1 MSLEKTKQQL
11 IYLLS
16 QPDSSV
22 IALSGRW
29 GTGKTHLWEEVRR
42 ESADETVRRALYVS
56 LFGLSS
62 VDQIK
67 RKLIETTIPG
77 AEENGTLF
85 DGIKSLARA
94 GLKAATEHYS
104 ALAALND
111 LNVILMAPVLLRDK
125 VIVIDDIERK
135 HESLGIDEVLG
146 FIDEYSKQFGV
157 RFVLVLNDDQLSSK
171 PTQAELWTTF
181 REKVI
186 DQEIRLLTS
195 PVEAFSIALHQTP
208 SKYAEAIKLASVTC
222 GLTNIRIVRK
232 VIKAV
237 NQVLAGRELE
247 HAILARCVPSIVL
260 FSAIHFHGIEDGP
273 TFQFVLS
280 FSGWRRFEFDSD
292 DANPATDQE
301 KREYRWGMLIHE
313 LGIAGCDEFEQILVE
328 YLESGLF
335 DAGRIHAI
343 IDRYV
348 SETEAMRARDAAQ
361 SFLKRS
367 YWDHRMSLAEQ
378 LAEARQLV
386 TTAGLLD
393 PYLATQL
400 FEELCQ
406 SEDGKEIG
414 QGIVDTWIRSFVAS
428 GNHEFDDDYPIN
440 RPLHPDIEAIVD
452 RAKKGAQARIT
463 VVDACMHIIENSGW
477 GTSQEMAMRQA
488 SAADFEAAIRDMD
501 VDTLPA
507 FMRRL
512 IDMRLR
518 KENYEAHFGEA
529 TQRFVDACRNIAADD
544 DSPRLAAL
552 IKDLFN
558 RTALAGEINAAVNA
572 AAEVEQGSQLEQ
584 TPRRT

>member
-1 MSLEKTKQQL
+1 MSLEKTKEQL
-11 IYLLS
+11 IYLLA
-16 QPDSSV
+16 QQDSAV

-29 GTGKTHLWEEVRR
+29 GTGKTHLWEEVKR
-42 ESADETVRRALYVS
+42 ESSDEKVKRALYVS

-67 RKLIETTIPG
+67 RKLIETAIPG
-77 AEENGTLF
+77 VEENGTLF

-94 GLKAATEHYS
+94 GFKAATEHYS

-135 HESLGIDEVLG
+135 HETLGIDEVLG

-157 RFVLVLNDDQLSSK
+157 RFVLVLNDDQLASK
-171 PTQAELWTTF
+171 PAQAELWTTF

-195 PVEAFSIALHQTP
+195 PVEAFAIALQQTP
-208 SKYAEAIKLASVTC
+208 SKYAEALKLASVTC
-222 GLTNIRIVRK
+222 GLTNIRIIRK
-232 VIKAV
+232 VIKAA
-237 NQVLAGRELE
+237 NQILAGRELE

-273 TFQFVLS
+273 NFRFVLN

-292 DANPATDQE
+292 DGSQATDQE
-301 KREYRWGMLIHE
+301 KQEYRWGMLIHE
-313 LGIAGCDEFEQILVE
+313 LGIPGCDDFEQVLVE

-335 DAGRIHAI
+335 QAGRIHAI

-348 SETEAMRARDAAQ
+348 SETEAMRAKDAAQ

-378 LAEARQLV
+378 LAEAGQFE

-393 PYLATQL
+393 PYLVTQL

-406 SEDGKEIG
+406 SEDGKAIG
-414 QGIVDTWIRSFVAS
+414 QRIVDTWIRSFEAS

-440 RPLHPDIEAIVD
+440 RPLHRDIEAVVA
-452 RAKKGAQARIT
+452 RAKKGAQASIT

-488 SAADFEAAIRDMD
+488 SAADFEAAIRNMD
-501 VDTLPA
+501 VDTLPP
-507 FMRRL
+507 FMRRM

-518 KENYEAHFGEA
+518 KETYADHFGEA
-529 TQRFVDACRNIAADD
+529 TQRFVDACRSIAADE
-544 DSPRLAAL
+544 DSPRLASL
-552 IKDLFN
+552 IKDLFG
-558 RTALAGEINAAVNA
+558 RTALAGEINPAVTRGA
-572 AAEVEQGSQLEQ
+572 DIEPGPPQDQM
-584 TPRRT
+584 PRSP